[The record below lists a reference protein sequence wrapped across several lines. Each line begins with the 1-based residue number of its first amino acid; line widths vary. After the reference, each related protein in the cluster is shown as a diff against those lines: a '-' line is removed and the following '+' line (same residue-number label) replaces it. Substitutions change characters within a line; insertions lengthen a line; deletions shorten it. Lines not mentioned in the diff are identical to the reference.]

1 MGDRMSD
8 EYKFWRD
15 ALAGKPVTITEAEPQ
30 PGYYKLRNKVGT
42 WLPVAIWRK
51 DGELVARVGNESRDP
66 ADVWTWCA
74 KTPVS
79 KDDAKAAFAT
89 GKWPG
94 DAPDVG
100 HNSEDV
106 PLADLIRDYAER
118 ALAWLKKTGVKD
130 TQSKDMAANY
140 RAKLLEL
147 KKQADTEREL
157 EKRPHLEASRAVD
170 TKFKPLVEEADSA
183 ANELRDALTRYMR
196 EEEARL
202 EAERRAKW
210 EQERAAVEAARREV
224 EAQRAKHLTENPIAA
239 LTEPEPDLPLMPA
252 EPEPV
257 KVQAGG
263 QRGRK
268 TGLRTVTRY
277 VVNDHAAALAFF
289 ANSEDV
295 KELIQKLADRASKAG
310 VTVPGVE
317 TVVEKVAA

>member
-1 MGDRMSD
+1 MTND
-8 EYKFWRD
+8 YQFWRD
-15 ALAGKPVTITEAEPQ
+15 ALAGKTVTITEAEPQ
-30 PGYYKLRNKVGT
+30 PGYYKLRNKSGDWV
-42 WLPVAIWRK
+42 PVAIWRK
-51 DGELVARVGNESRDP
+51 DGELVARVASEARDP
-66 ADVWTWCA
+66 HDIWTWCA
-74 KTPVS
+74 KSPVS
-79 KDDAKAAFAT
+79 KDEAKAAFET
-89 GKWPG
+89 GRWPS

-106 PLADLIRDYAER
+106 ALADLIRDYAER
-118 ALAWLKKTGVKD
+118 ALAWLQKTGIKD
-130 TQSKDMAANY
+130 TQTKDMAANY
-140 RAKLLEL
+140 RAKLLDL
-147 KKQADTEREL
+147 KKQADAERET

-170 TKFKPLVEEADSA
+170 AKFKPLVEEADSA

-224 EAQRAKHLTENPIAA
+224 EAQRAKQMAQDPIAA
-239 LTEPEPDLPLMPA
+239 MTSPEPDLPLMPA

-289 ANSEDV
+289 ANSDDV
-295 KELIQKLADRASKAG
+295 KELVQKLAERASKAG

-317 TVVEKVAA
+317 TVTEKVAA

>member
-1 MGDRMSD
+1 MTDD
-8 EYKFWRD
+8 YQFWRD
-15 ALAGKPVTITEAEPQ
+15 ALAGKPVTITEDQPQ
-30 PGYYKLRNKVGT
+30 PGYYKLRNKAGA

-51 DGELVARVGNESRDP
+51 DGELVARVANDPRDP
-66 ADVWTWCA
+66 MDVWTWCA
-74 KTPVS
+74 KNPVA
-79 KDDAKAAFAT
+79 KNDAKAAFET
-89 GKWPG
+89 GQWPG

-100 HNSEDV
+100 HNIENV
-106 PLADLIRDYAER
+106 ALADLIRDYAER
-118 ALAWLKKTGVKD
+118 ALDWLRKTGIKD
-130 TQSKDMAANY
+130 TQTKDMAANY

-170 TKFKPLVEEADSA
+170 AKFKPLVEEADSA
-183 ANELRDALTRYMR
+183 ANQLRDALTRYMR

-210 EQERAAVEAARREV
+210 EQERAAAEAARREA
-224 EAQRAKHLTENPIAA
+224 EAQRAKQMAENPIAA
-239 LTEPEPDLPLMPA
+239 LTEPEPYLPFMPA

-277 VVNDHAAALAFF
+277 VVNDHAAALSFF

-295 KELIQKLADRASKAG
+295 KELIQKLAERASKAG

-317 TVVEKVAA
+317 TVTEKVAA

>member
-1 MGDRMSD
+1 MTD
-8 EYKFWRD
+8 EFQFWRD
-15 ALAGKPVTITEAEPQ
+15 ALAGKDVLIVENDPQ
-30 PGYYKLRNKVGT
+30 PGYYKTRNKAGK

-51 DGELVARVGNESRDP
+51 DGVLVARVGSEARDP
-66 ADVWTWCA
+66 LDIWTWCA
-74 KTPVS
+74 KSPVL
-79 KDDAKAAFAT
+79 KDDAKAAFET
-89 GKWPG
+89 GSWPG

-100 HNSEDV
+100 HNSADV
-106 PLADLIRDYAER
+106 PLADVIRDYAER
-118 ALAWLKKTGVKD
+118 ALAWLQKTGIKD

-140 RAKLLEL
+140 RAKLLDL
-147 KKQADTEREL
+147 KKQADAEREA

-170 TKFKPLVEEADSA
+170 AKFKPLIEDADAA
-183 ANELRDALTRYMR
+183 ANQLRDALTKYMR
-196 EEEARL
+196 DEEARL

-224 EAQRAKHLTENPIAA
+224 EAQRAKKMAEDPIAA
-239 LTEPEPDLPLMPA
+239 LTSPEPDLPLMPA
-252 EPEPV
+252 APEPV

-289 ANSEDV
+289 ANSDDV
-295 KELIQKLADRASKAG
+295 KELVQKLAERASKAG

-317 TVVEKVAA
+317 TVTEKVAA